1 MQEKW
6 LLVDEATWEELVIK
20 NSRRGQFLAA
30 KKYPEVKIAKPIPK
44 AVWDELNSKLHEL
57 ENKNEE

>member
-1 MQEKW
+1 M
-6 LLVDEATWEELVIK
+6 LVDEATWEELVIK